1 MTDPRVLTDEKFDA
15 LVPMDIAVARMAEA
29 FREHAVGTLRSPPR
43 FGLDVEEGS
52 LVFTAG
58 AAEALGAMG
67 FRVYQT
73 VAEDDQLVASFD
85 TGTGAL
91 EGVVIGTR
99 LGAVR
104 TGAIGGVAVDHLARE
119 DARTLGVLGSGRQAR
134 TQVEAAATVRTF
146 DEARVFSPT
155 REHRDAFARE
165 MSRGMEFE
173 AVASAEEAVSGA
185 DVLIVATSSTE
196 PTFDP
201 DWLEP
206 GVHVTTLGPKF
217 EGASEIDPSLPA
229 RCDSIVTDSLAQV
242 DGYDRPYVVSGAERE
257 RTVELSTV
265 VVGEREGRT
274 DPDDRTLFCSVGLAG
289 TEVVLAR
296 AAFEAATNG

>member
-1 MTDPRVLTDEKFDA
+1 MADPRVLTDSEFDA
-15 LVPMDIAVARMAEA
+15 LVPLDVAVVRMAEA
-29 FREHAVGTLRSPPR
+29 FHEHAAGTLRSPPR

-58 AAEALGAMG
+58 AAEALGTMG

-73 VAEDDQLVASFD
+73 VAEGDQLVASFD

-119 DARTLGVLGSGRQAR
+119 DAAVLGVLGSGKQAR
-134 TQVEAAATVRTF
+134 TQVEAVTSVRAF
-146 DEARVFSPT
+146 EEARVFSPT
-155 REHRDAFARE
+155 RENREAFARE
-165 MSRGMEFE
+165 MSRNTEFE
-173 AVASAEEAVSGA
+173 AVDSPEEAVRGA
-185 DVLIVATSSTE
+185 DVLIVATTSTE
-196 PTFDP
+196 PVFDP
-201 DWLEP
+201 EWLAP
-206 GVHVTTLGPKF
+206 GAHVTTLGPKF
-217 EGASEIDPSLPA
+217 EGATEIDPSLPA
-229 RCDSIVTDSLAQV
+229 RCDSIAQV
-242 DGYDRPYVVSGAERE
+242 DGYDRPYVVSGDERD
-257 RTVELSTV
+257 RTVELSAV
-265 VVGEREGRT
+265 VAGEREGRS